1 MEGGDSL
8 TLHLFRPQQVAK
20 GEKRPAIVYFFGG
33 GWQLGTP
40 IQFYR
45 ECAHYASKGLVAV
58 SVDYRIGYLHH
69 STAFDSLA
77 DAQDA
82 IRWLRAH
89 ADAYG
94 IDPDKIAVAGASAG
108 GHLAASLGTIG
119 SDERVSADYKPNLLV
134 LYYPVVDIGPG
145 GYGSPELQQRHRE
158 ISPLHNVDGS
168 TPPALFLVGTKDP
181 IVPVRTAEAFRDTM
195 QRHGVDCE
203 LHLFEGAGHPIFLYR
218 EPLTENASK
227 MQQLTDAFLQKNGFM
242 PAE

>member
-1 MEGGDSL
+1 M
-8 TLHLFRPQQVAK
+8 
-20 GEKRPAIVYFFGG
+20 
-33 GWQLGTP
+33 
-40 IQFYR
+40 
-45 ECAHYASKGLVAV
+45 
-58 SVDYRIGYLHH
+58 
-69 STAFDSLA
+69 
-77 DAQDA
+77 
-82 IRWLRAH
+82 
-89 ADAYG
+89 
-94 IDPDKIAVAGASAG
+94 
-108 GHLAASLGTIG
+108 
-119 SDERVSADYKPNLLV
+119 

-145 GYGSPELQQRHRE
+145 GYGSPELQQRYRE